1 MHMSGIAT
9 RPIID
14 EVDKISDLTITK
26 QCWYADDS
34 AAAST
39 LIELKKEWSHLCDIG
54 PSYGYYPKGP
64 STKDVRQNLGF
75 SNHPLPLSG
84 RVRISKTTPLPE
96 RPRPEFSIFTHFSI
110 ITHFYFCSLK
120 QSLLPNSCFYKV

>member
-1 MHMSGIAT
+1 MLSPEDTTQGDPVAMHMSAIAT

-14 EVDKISDLTITK
+14 QVDKISDLTITK

-54 PSYGYYPKGP
+54 PSYGYYPKP
-64 STKDVRQNLGF
+64 SK
-75 SNHPLPLSG
+75 
-84 RVRISKTTPLPE
+84 
-96 RPRPEFSIFTHFSI
+96 SI
-110 ITHFYFCSLK
+110 IIVKEEHLETTKTIFKDTELIITSEGQRHLGAVVGTADFRDSFTY
-120 QSLLPNSCFYKV
+120 